1 MKVTDLSLGH
11 LDSTS
16 ADPPSQKRK
25 TQALNRLRW
34 CSDSAHITQEKH
46 PNASAIALFPQ
57 SPKLRGSPPFL
68 PPPIRY
74 FPPSHLYFL
83 VICRVSQFSSIF
95 LPAAHHSKGRQER
108 CKKVTN

>member
-57 SPKLRGSPPFL
+57 SPKLRGSPPSL

-83 VICRVSQFSSIF
+83 VMSGISVLFN
-95 LPAAHHSKGRQER
+95 LPPRCPSFKGETGKMQEGH
-108 CKKVTN
+108 